1 MEILA
6 FLLNLVIF
14 NKKKK
19 TNRRSI
25 NDGCVLQIP
34 HFKGNQPN
42 PNTRNAVGGGGGGRQ
57 NKGTKEKA
65 RAIKP
70 LVN

>member
-14 NKKKK
+14 NNNNNKKK

-25 NDGCVLQIP
+25 NAGCVLQIP

-42 PNTRNAVGGGGGGRQ
+42 PNTRNAVAGGGLGGRQ

-65 RAIKP
+65 RAI
-70 LVN
+70 

>member
-1 MEILA
+1 MEVLA

-14 NKKKK
+14 NNNNKE

-42 PNTRNAVGGGGGGRQ
+42 PNTRNAVWGGGEVDRTRELRKKRGRSSH
-57 NKGTKEKA
+57 
-65 RAIKP
+65 
-70 LVN
+70 